1 MRAPDTNVLARFFVD
16 DADDAQA
23 ARQRPAAI
31 AALAERS
38 FVSVTVLLELEWVL
52 RGFYELP
59 TRDIS
64 RVLRALASLEHVTL
78 EDRDAVLVAVDA
90 LDKGLEFADAL
101 HLARS
106 SRASRFATFDQRLAK
121 RASGLTL
128 APPVELPVR
137 SDWNLS
143 QNPRPSGN
151 PRQAHGR
158 DRCLGLHAFLTD
170 PHVPVDTNHRER
182 PCARSP
188 RRCATHFAPLSPLP
202 FLRRVPH
209 PPSPTIRR
217 MTHAGQGT
225 AYRTRHA
232 LPAR

>member
-78 EDRDAVLVAVDA
+78 EDRDAVLVALDA

-106 SRASRFATFDQRLAK
+106 SRACGFATFDRRLA
-121 RASGLTL
+121 R
-128 APPVELPVR
+128 R
-137 SDWNLS
+137 
-143 QNPRPSGN
+143 
-151 PRQAHGR
+151 
-158 DRCLGLHAFLTD
+158 
-170 PHVPVDTNHRER
+170 
-182 PCARSP
+182 ARSL
-188 RRCATHFAPLSPLP
+188 ALT
-202 FLRRVPH
+202 
-209 PPSPTIRR
+209 PPMELLT
-217 MTHAGQGT
+217 
-225 AYRTRHA
+225 
-232 LPAR
+232 